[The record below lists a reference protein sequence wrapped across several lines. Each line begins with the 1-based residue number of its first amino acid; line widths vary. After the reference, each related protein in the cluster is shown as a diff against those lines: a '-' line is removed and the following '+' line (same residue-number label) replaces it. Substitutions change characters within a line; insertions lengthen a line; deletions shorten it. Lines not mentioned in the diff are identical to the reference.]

1 MHAEVFNFCFNIQT
15 RINYVGVLNLNAIQR
30 NHVWTVS
37 EFLQS
42 TIDCNFN
49 IIILSK
55 ATRDTINFKTN
66 IVNLVL
72 FCGLSKEKGNTSS
85 QLTLSY

>member
-1 MHAEVFNFCFNIQT
+1 MWGFF
-15 RINYVGVLNLNAIQR
+15 NLNDIQR

-42 TIDCNFN
+42 TIDCNFDI
-49 IIILSK
+49 IIILS
-55 ATRDTINFKTN
+55 TRDRINFKTN
-66 IVNLVL
+66 IVNFVL
-72 FCGLSKEKGNTSS
+72 FCRLSKEKGNTST